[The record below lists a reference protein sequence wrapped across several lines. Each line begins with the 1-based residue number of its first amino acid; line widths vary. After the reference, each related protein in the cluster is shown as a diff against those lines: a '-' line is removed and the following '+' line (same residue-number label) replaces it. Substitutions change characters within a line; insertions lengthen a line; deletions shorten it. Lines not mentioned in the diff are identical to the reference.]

1 MGSQQR
7 IMCNNKINYVKMKT
21 ERRTALKKLFASV
34 IGVTGL
40 GLTASAGIKPADEK
54 VVSDVTNF
62 QDAPLFSASTRLGN
76 LVFISGRG
84 DRLEGDIKV
93 HTDHVL
99 KIMEKELIKAGSSME
114 KVLKVTVFLNSMD
127 DYHGMNE
134 VYKGR
139 FGKTPPVR
147 TTVAVPGGLPPA
159 DAYIQM
165 DCIGYI

>member
-1 MGSQQR
+1 
-7 IMCNNKINYVKMKT
+7 MKT
-21 ERRTALKKLFASV
+21 ERRTVLKKLFASIV
-34 IGVTGL
+34 GVTGL
-40 GLTASAGIKPADEK
+40 GLTARASAASSEEK

-93 HTDHVL
+93 HTDNVL
-99 KIMEKELIKAGSSME
+99 KVMEEELIKAGSSME
-114 KVLKVTVFLNSMD
+114 KVLKVTVFLDSMD
-127 DYHGMNE
+127 DYNGMNE
-134 VYKGR
+134 VYRGR
-139 FGKTPPVR
+139 FGKNPPVR